1 MYIIL
6 PSILCPLSTPPHPSF
21 ICGAQRDAKLLCG
34 SWFVSFC
41 RLLTLIRSLDP
52 RLTQSLSLSLSL
64 NLSLSMS
71 VSAWVACV
79 NWRQL
84 NVKQH
89 VNDFCGRSP
98 SECVISR
105 ALKLDYSI
113 RSAAFKCNQ
122 CKPNEFIIT
131 QPQKKISAQRES
143 FLIEKTFKKSTLK
156 CLSLNERYL
165 IRT

>member
-1 MYIIL
+1 MRNFCVGVDL
-6 PSILCPLSTPPHPSF
+6 WALVVCSL
-21 ICGAQRDAKLLCG
+21 
-34 SWFVSFC
+34 WFGVWIRVWFTVWVWVSVW
-41 RLLTLIRSLDP
+41 I
-52 RLTQSLSLSLSL
+52 
-64 NLSLSMS
+64 S
-71 VSAWVACV
+71 VWVWVWVCVWVACV

-131 QPQKKISAQRES
+131 QPEKKISAQRES
-143 FLIEKTFKKSTLK
+143 FSIEKPLINFQEVNFKVLK
-156 CLSLNERYL
+156 LKWKIFNKNLRGL
-165 IRT
+165 KKT